1 MKAMTKKSYK
11 LNNYVLH
18 PLFLEIF
25 LLGKKLK
32 NIVEH
37 QDILVNKDNCLRQDP
52 YSNLNKSHTYAAKN

>member
-25 LLGKKLK
+25 LLGKK
-32 NIVEH
+32 VEEH
-37 QDILVNKDNCLRQDP
+37 IRTSG
-52 YSNLNKSHTYAAKN
+52 YSGQ